1 MAEFKLLF
9 KQKVADDTAVAP
21 LKKAV
26 ENGNLGPLTVNPESL
41 KIVNEFEDEDP
52 TNDVKEKLPYP
63 LIIGAS
69 CGGIFVIVLVSICL
83 VRHCHRQGRL
93 DNRRISNGM
102 PPEVPQLSPHSYEL
116 KEVRSKEDIVSYEE
130 LGVWKDTGMYEKL
143 HFSNGETRYQELSTH
158 DMAADYQEIGKPNDS
173 ERYQEIG
180 TFKIIGIN

>member
-1 MAEFKLLF
+1 MVSVVTALNLSNDLL
-9 KQKVADDTAVAP
+9 
-21 LKKAV
+21 L
-26 ENGNLGPLTVNPESL
+26 
-41 KIVNEFEDEDP
+41 DP

-143 HFSNGETRYQELSTH
+143 HFSNGGTRYQELSTH

-180 TFKIIGIN
+180 TFKIIGINWTTKLAYSKICLYRFFLK